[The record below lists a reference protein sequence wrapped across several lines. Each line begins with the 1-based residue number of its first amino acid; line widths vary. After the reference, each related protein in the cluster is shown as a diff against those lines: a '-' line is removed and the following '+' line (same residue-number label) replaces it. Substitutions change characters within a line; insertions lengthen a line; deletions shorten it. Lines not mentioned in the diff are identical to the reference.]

1 MAKPLIEGQT
11 VAAITTFRN
20 KAKAVFDPVAVRFNI
35 EDSLG
40 GVTVYE
46 DTTRLSEGVYSRDFV
61 LTSGG
66 TWWFRNEGLDS
77 DGNVIAVDQEP
88 FEVESKRPF
97 KS

>member
-11 VAAITTFRN
+11 VDAITTFRN
-20 KAKAVFDPVAVRFNI
+20 KKGEVFDPFSVRFNI
-35 EDSLG
+35 EDSKG
-40 GVTVYE
+40 AVTVYE
-46 DTTRLSEGVYSRDFV
+46 ATTRLSEGVYSQNFV

-77 DGNVIAVDQEP
+77 DGNVVAVDQEP

-97 KS
+97 K